1 MVPIV
6 VLICISLVINDV
18 EHLFMCLLAICMS
31 SLEKYLFKHSTPF
44 LVELFVFFLYVELYK
59 LFVYFGNEALVGCI
73 ICKYFLPGHRFRYIF
88 KIKPMVFDD
97 GSCMKYE
104 KKRTVRDGS
113 RNYIQYIVTTYNR
126 K

>member
-18 EHLFMCLLAICMS
+18 EHLFMCLWPFVCLLWRNIYLS
-31 SLEKYLFKHSTPF
+31 ILPPFWLSYLF
-44 LVELFVFFLYVELYK
+44 FFLYIELYE
-59 LFVYFGNEALVGCI
+59 LFVYFENEALVGCI

-104 KKRTVRDGS
+104 KKRTVQDGS
-113 RNYIQYIVTTYNR
+113 RNYIQYLVTTYNR